1 MTAGSE
7 TPPKGFPAIDPQLLD
22 EAIERLLTPTGG
34 TVLRPLALPV
44 QDLPPFIGNG
54 RPKKLPRRRLGRY
67 AGAMFA
73 LVLGIAIAAAV
84 LRVRA
89 LLAPVGPIVLAPVV
103 ISAPIQL
110 DGALVRG
117 ASRDWA
123 VGRDAPLRYGDPVPV
138 TLTAYCLR
146 GLTRRDHYVRQG
158 IVASD
163 PKIFPLGRY
172 VEIYVGRAYY
182 GRFLIDDTGRAIKG
196 GKLDIWTPTC
206 REARVFGRTAGT
218 AVLVPRPVDA
228 RRDTLLTGRLGGAI
242 VPDST
247 NHSR

>member
-1 MTAGSE
+1 M
-7 TPPKGFPAIDPQLLD
+7 PAIDLLHPVLSPEFD
-22 EAIERLLTPTGG
+22 RLPNAAREIGAGIVHAPAVPLPGLGVGGRARRLPHVRRGVYAIAL
-34 TVLRPLALPV
+34 LALV
-44 QDLPPFIGNG
+44 
-54 RPKKLPRRRLGRY
+54 
-67 AGAMFA
+67 GAA
-73 LVLGIAIAAAV
+73 TGSVAV
-84 LRVRA
+84 LRWRA
-89 LLAPVGPIVLAPVV
+89 ALAMPSGPIVFAPAV
-103 ISAPIQL
+103 IYAPIQL

-117 ASRDWA
+117 ASPDWA
-123 VGRDAPLRYGDPVPV
+123 VRRDAPLRYGDPVPV

-163 PKIFPLGRY
+163 PKVFPLGRY

-206 REARVFGRTAGT
+206 REARIFGRTLGT
-218 AVLVPRPVDA
+218 AVLVPRPTDA
-228 RRDTLLTGRLGGAI
+228 RRDTLLTGRLGGAV

-247 NHSR
+247 AR